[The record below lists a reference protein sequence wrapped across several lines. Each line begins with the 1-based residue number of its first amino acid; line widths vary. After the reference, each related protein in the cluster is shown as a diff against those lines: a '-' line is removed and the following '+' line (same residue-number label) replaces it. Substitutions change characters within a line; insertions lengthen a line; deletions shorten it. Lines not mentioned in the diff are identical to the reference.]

1 MEIIFGII
9 VLFVWFGIGIYILI
23 ICCMILF
30 YLLLVILA
38 LIFLFVSIVYKK
50 FFEKEMKI
58 IKNKYQSYL
67 KNKKRQKHES
77 SPEYIEK
84 QKMYEEL
91 FGEKK

>member
-1 MEIIFGII
+1 MEIAFSFIS
-9 VLFVWFGIGIYILI
+9 LLVWFGIAVYALI
-23 ICCMILF
+23 ICCMVLF
-30 YLLLVILA
+30 YVVYLFFGVIFH
-38 LIFLFVSIVYKK
+38 FLSFIYKK

-58 IKNKYQSYL
+58 IKNKYHSYL